1 MSKFIKIL
9 FASCFICALF
19 NSNRLNAQQ
28 NHFIYIQADDKQTFS
43 VNVNGKTYNSSE
55 IGYVII
61 PKLTDGKY
69 QLNISFPNNKF
80 PGRQFNCVIK
90 KADAGYALKNFGDK
104 GWGLFNFQSL
114 EITMASAEAAVP
126 EVQKDTVVQKDTA
139 KTNAFGDM
147 LSQVVNDTTLKVAPI
162 DQSANKPTTIPP
174 TEIKKE
180 LPSAEN
186 VAASLN
192 DSLKKAQ
199 NQVSTTDTISALNK
213 SITKIEEQKTD
224 EGVNMV
230 FVDQASGNDTIKIF
244 LPSQPAPQKKTED
257 SAIAKKVKPDSAA
270 VDTTQPVT
278 EVKTEEKSPAT
289 DTSVS
294 TQGQVNNPFFSKK
307 QATDTANKT
316 DTVNKSVPNNT
327 PIENK
332 QAETTPSQTM
342 YKSDCAKMLSDNDL
356 DKLKKKI
363 VGANGDDKM
372 IQTAKKYFQ
381 DKCIT
386 TEQVKSLGALFL
398 TDDARY
404 SFFDTAYP
412 YVYDVSAF
420 ASLENQLID
429 PYYKKRF
436 KAMLK

>member
-114 EITMASAEAAVP
+114 EITMAGAEAAVP

-186 VAASLN
+186 VSASLN

-199 NQVSTTDTISALNK
+199 NQNPITDTISALNK

-244 LPSQPAPQKKTED
+244 LPSQPAPQKKID
-257 SAIAKKVKPDSAA
+257 
-270 VDTTQPVT
+270 
-278 EVKTEEKSPAT
+278 
-289 DTSVS
+289 
-294 TQGQVNNPFFSKK
+294 
-307 QATDTANKT
+307 
-316 DTVNKSVPNNT
+316 
-327 PIENK
+327 
-332 QAETTPSQTM
+332 
-342 YKSDCAKMLSDNDL
+342 
-356 DKLKKKI
+356 
-363 VGANGDDKM
+363 GANGDDKM

>member
-114 EITMASAEAAVP
+114 EITMAGAEAAVP